1 MADFHWR
8 IHEVCNFKQNE
19 SMAKWIL
26 TVMNLQRV
34 IKISA
39 IYLLLTG
46 RLDDIPNDYQ
56 KLD

>member
-8 IHEVCNFKQNE
+8 IQVCNFKQNE